1 MSKSARSNGVDRKKK
16 IVCVIYAPKR
26 KKRQRLKICHACALL
41 QYRKGIYARSLM
53 NFIWFSFAFLLFFAQ
68 KSNRRYVFS
77 VCFTFFLLYL
87 RFFVVFSI
95 STPNH
100 LLETAAVNLLQ
111 SFRFIRVYGYEN
123 IWLVA
128 VNLAMQA
135 HLFWSF
141 FPYIVSLS
149 FHYVT
154 TIIRCCSFPFV
165 DHRKRSTY
173 WPLPS
178 YEKCLSLVHIA
189 FLLLLQF

>member
-1 MSKSARSNGVDRKKK
+1 MFSR
-16 IVCVIYAPKR
+16 CV
-26 KKRQRLKICHACALL
+26 LH
-41 QYRKGIYARSLM
+41 
-53 NFIWFSFAFLLFFAQ
+53 
-68 KSNRRYVFS
+68 
-77 VCFTFFLLYL
+77 FFLLYL

-173 WPLPS
+173 WPLLWIALIREMFVACTYRFFASFAILKESKSVHPDFWEATQSPNHSWSAPS
-178 YEKCLSLVHIA
+178 LIGNCQINRA
-189 FLLLLQF
+189 FLTNEQL